1 MNNKIRK
8 LAKQAGLNFGTNISG
23 VELVYGTFEGSTISH
38 IDSDE
43 LAKFA
48 ELIVRECASI
58 LRDSDFRLEAYERGA
73 DDNCEVGA
81 MFGAEAIE
89 EHFGIKE

>member
-48 ELIVRECASI
+48 ELIVRECIDI
-58 LRDSDFRLEAYERGA
+58 LPE
-73 DDNCEVGA
+73 EVNVNDTYAATILVKCGT
-81 MFGAEAIE
+81 AIK
-89 EHFGIKE
+89 EHFGVKE